1 MMNMFREATLAV
13 SLVIASSV
21 ASAVPTPAGYVGT
34 FTKSNTEHKGS
45 QVTIANLN
53 TPTPFVSWPS
63 GNGNPTTKAFE
74 DEENV
79 VLIMVAS
86 LTGGTETFYI
96 NKKTKRFTVIE
107 VTLIS
112 REAGAVEPRV
122 SHGTLK

>member
-1 MMNMFREATLAV
+1 MKSMFRSATLAV
-13 SLVIASSV
+13 SLVVASSL
-21 ASAVPTPAGYVGT
+21 ANAVPTPAGYVGT
-34 FTKSNTEHKGS
+34 FTKSNSERKGS

-53 TPTPFVSWPS
+53 SPTPFVTWPS

-96 NKKTKRFTVIE
+96 NKKAKRFTVIE

-112 REAGAVEPRV
+112 SEAGAVEPKV